1 MPKFILAILEA
12 ILPALLVA
20 IQLVINNEAYVKLGD
35 KLLDWVERAISE
47 ESDWYDEYVLELVK
61 IIRNVLKIE
70 DLPDVVE

>member
-20 IQLVINNEAYVKLGD
+20 IQLVLNNEAYVKLVD
-35 KLLDWVERAISE
+35 RLLDWVERAISE